1 LTGVN
6 PAATQITPV
15 VKLGVMTAT
24 PEVDSPS
31 SGTTT
36 IRNPATGEV
45 AGQVRWTDP
54 ADVPRIAAGL
64 REAQK
69 HWEARGAKGRAKVLA
84 RYAVW
89 LGEHRDEIESLL
101 IKETGKSAVDAAQE
115 VPLLIM
121 ILSYYIKTMEK
132 ALAPETRPAS
142 LPFLAIKKITV
153 HYRPRPVVGIIAP
166 WNYPVANA
174 LMDAIGALAAGCSV
188 MLKPSERTPLT
199 AEVLLRGW
207 HDSGAPEVL
216 ALTQGAREVSEAVI
230 DNSDFVQFTGSSA
243 TGAKVMKRAARTLTP
258 VSLELGGKDPM
269 IVLEDADIDLAAH
282 AAVWGAMF
290 NAGQTCVSVERVYVL
305 EPVYDQFVTAVV
317 RDVEKLKMG
326 AGEGYDFGALI
337 DDAQVAVTERHVRDA
352 VAAGAKALTGG
363 ERPSAAKGSFYPP
376 TVLVD
381 VDHSMACMTEETFGP
396 TLPIMKVSSVEE
408 AIRLANDSPYGL
420 SAAVFSK
427 NVERA
432 KEVAVQLDCG
442 AVNVNDVISNL
453 MCTTAPMG
461 GWKTS
466 GMGARFGGAEGLRK
480 YCRQEAVVA
489 PRTSVGAGGNYYNNS
504 HKALTRMNK
513 LMTRLALVRPRRTAK

>member
-1 LTGVN
+1 MTGVN
-6 PAATQITPV
+6 PGATQITPLA
-15 VKLGVMTAT
+15 KHALMTAT

-31 SGTTT
+31 STST
-36 IRNPATGEV
+36 IRSPATGAV

-69 HWEARGAKGRAKVLA
+69 QWEARGAKGRAKVLA
-84 RYAVW
+84 RYAIW

-132 ALAPETRPAS
+132 VLEPETRPAS

-188 MLKPSERTPLT
+188 LLKPSERTPLT

-216 ALTQGAREVSEAVI
+216 ALAQGAREVSEAII
-230 DNSDFVQFTGSSA
+230 DNSDYIQFTGSCA
-243 TGAKVMKRAARTLTP
+243 TGTKVMERAARRLTP

-269 IVLEDADIDLAAH
+269 IVLDDADIDLAAH

-305 EPVYDQFVTAVV
+305 DAVYDQFVSAVV
-317 RDVEKLKMG
+317 RDVEKLKVG
-326 AGEGYDFGALI
+326 AGEGFDFGSMI
-337 DDAQVAVTERHVRDA
+337 DEDQVEATDRHVRDA
-352 VAAGAKALTGG
+352 VAAGARALTGG
-363 ERPSAAKGSFYPP
+363 KRPERPGSFYPP

-381 VDHSMACMTEETFGP
+381 VDHSMTCMTEETFGP

-432 KEVAVQLDCG
+432 EEVALQLDCG
-442 AVNVNDVISNL
+442 GVNINDVISNL

-466 GMGARFGGAEGLRK
+466 GIGARFGGAEGLRK
-480 YCRQEAVVA
+480 YCRIETVVA
-489 PRTSVGAGGNYYNNS
+489 PRTSVGRVATTTT
-504 HKALTRMNK
+504 TR
-513 LMTRLALVRPRRTAK
+513 TRH